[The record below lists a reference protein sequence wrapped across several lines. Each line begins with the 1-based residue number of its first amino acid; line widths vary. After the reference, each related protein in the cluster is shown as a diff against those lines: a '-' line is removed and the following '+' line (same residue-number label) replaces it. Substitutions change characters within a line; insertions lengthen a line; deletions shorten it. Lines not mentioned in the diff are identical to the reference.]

1 MKLSNNM
8 IASQFKWTST
18 CHHGNMIKIDNTPY
32 IILELNNLIS
42 NKYSITQYQIYLIL
56 KWESPFQ
63 FP

>member
-1 MKLSNNM
+1 
-8 IASQFKWTST
+8 
-18 CHHGNMIKIDNTPY
+18 MIKIDNTPY

-42 NKYSITQYQIYLIL
+42 NKYSITQHQIYLIL